1 MGSYIV
7 GSILD
12 IFFNC
17 LPTIAN
23 PESVYV
29 YYKMAGNIYL
39 HIGFHWNF
47 TSNYTFIQ
55 NTVKYAKIGQYRI

>member
-1 MGSYIV
+1 MGSYII

-12 IFFNC
+12 ILSNR
-17 LPTIAN
+17 LPAIAN
-23 PESVYV
+23 PESIYV

-47 TSNYTFIQ
+47 ASNNTFIQ
-55 NTVKYAKIGQYRI
+55 ITVAYAKIR

>member
-1 MGSYIV
+1 MGNYIT

-12 IFFNC
+12 IFSNC
-17 LPTIAN
+17 LSATAN
-23 PESVYV
+23 SESIYV

-47 TSNYTFIQ
+47 TSNNTFIQ
-55 NTVKYAKIGQYRI
+55 NTVEYAKIG

>member
-1 MGSYIV
+1 MGIYII

-12 IFFNC
+12 IFSNS
-17 LPTIAN
+17 LSAIAN
-23 PESVYV
+23 SEYIYV

-47 TSNYTFIQ
+47 TSNNTSIQ
-55 NTVKYAKIGQYRI
+55 NTLEYAKIG